1 MTGENRPKVPFD
13 DRAALEELERLQR
26 SIQEY
31 RRRREQVEGE
41 FEQFVGSFRA
51 PGEPKQPPSPA
62 PPSAPGLP
70 GFHRAPAVRPAVPL
84 SPVDAVPPVPAASPV
99 APQPNATAAAAQ
111 PDWMAGMATQTPGA
125 RVTATSAEPPPPAV
139 TLPNRFFAAN
149 EPSSGG
155 ASVEPD
161 APETKQRRERGR
173 LPLVLGA
180 LAIALIAAVLLT
192 RAVYAPVSPSTA
204 PAPSTAAPAPVETPP
219 AAAPS
224 SAPPTQVAAPPAS
237 VDSPAAP
244 AALPPPPAE
253 IRTIRAVWVR
263 VIVDGNREVERE
275 LEADARV
282 PLPAGRV
289 FVVRA
294 GDAGA
299 VRFLLNGRDQGPLGA
314 DAQVVTRTFTAPER

>member
-1 MTGENRPKVPFD
+1 
-13 DRAALEELERLQR
+13 
-26 SIQEY
+26 
-31 RRRREQVEGE
+31 
-41 FEQFVGSFRA
+41 
-51 PGEPKQPPSPA
+51 
-62 PPSAPGLP
+62 
-70 GFHRAPAVRPAVPL
+70 
-84 SPVDAVPPVPAASPV
+84 
-99 APQPNATAAAAQ
+99 
-111 PDWMAGMATQTPGA
+111 MAGMQTPAA
-125 RVTATSAEPPPPAV
+125 RVTATTAEPLPPAV
-139 TLPNRFFAAN
+139 TLPDHFFAAIQ
-149 EPSSGG
+149 PSSGG
-155 ASVEPD
+155 GAPVEPD

-204 PAPSTAAPAPVETPP
+204 PAPSTAAPAPVGTPP

-224 SAPPTQVAAPPAS
+224 TAPPTQVAAPPAS
-237 VDSPAAP
+237 VGSPAAP